1 VRGLVQ
7 RVNKA
12 TVSVHGEV
20 LGSIESGLVVF
31 LGLGAG
37 DTIED
42 ARYLAEKVLNLR
54 VFPNDDGRFD
64 RSVMDIAGG
73 LLLVSQFTLYADT
86 RRGRRPSF
94 TDAMEPAEAEPL
106 YERTVEIF
114 RASGRPVATGR
125 FAEHMVVEIHN
136 DGPVTVMVDSADR
149 VRPRT

>member
-1 VRGLVQ
+1 MRGLVQ

-12 TVSVHGEV
+12 TVSMHGEV

-42 ARYLAEKVLNLR
+42 ARYLVEKVVNLR
-54 VFPNDDGRFD
+54 VFPDDDGRFD
-64 RSVMDIAGG
+64 QSVLEVSGG

-94 TDAMEPAEAEPL
+94 MSAMDPAEAESL

-114 RASGRPVATGR
+114 RASGCPVETGR
-125 FAEHMVVEIHN
+125 FAEHMVVALHN
-136 DGPVTVMVDSADR
+136 DGPVTVMIDSADR
-149 VRPRT
+149 LRPRG